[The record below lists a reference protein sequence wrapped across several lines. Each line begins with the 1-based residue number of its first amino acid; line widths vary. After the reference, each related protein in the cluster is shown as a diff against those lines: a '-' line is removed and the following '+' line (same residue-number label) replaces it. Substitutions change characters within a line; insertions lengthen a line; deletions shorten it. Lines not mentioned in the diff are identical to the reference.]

1 MTTRI
6 AKTLFATAVTFI
18 AVAPRMPFDSPLS
31 IGGNLSSGFRKV
43 LLLLTALFLVK
54 QSVTLSLVPKL
65 IVLALESIIE
75 AFLGLLTPYLLRV
88 WLSNRVNFPGDGKG
102 LSKWIY
108 AVAALCFVGVAG
120 KATSGDDDMWIFKK
134 VADAMTYLPTIAT
147 LRIYNT
153 ITSPGGQYPGRG
165 SVLSQTVWAAEH
177 YALLSHAADILAKLL
192 HLSTLI
198 SDERYQQFIAPCATN
213 SFFATFT
220 RILCHSILINSLDES
235 FHFRPSSQQSEEG
248 NFAGAASS
256 SNNSAND
263 NNADAAL
270 TTALVELRPNRV

>member
-18 AVAPRMPFDSPLS
+18 AVAPRMPFDSPFS

-43 LLLLTALFLVK
+43 LLILTVLFLVK

-65 IVLALESIIE
+65 IVLAFESIIE
-75 AFLGLLTPYLLRV
+75 AFLGLLTPYLLRL

-108 AVAALCFVGVAG
+108 AVAALCFVGVTG
-120 KATSGDDDMWIFKK
+120 KATSGDDMWIFKK
-134 VADAMTYLPTIAT
+134 VADAITYVPTIAT

-192 HLSTLI
+192 HLSMLI
-198 SDERYQQFIAPCATN
+198 SDERYQEFIEPCAIN

-235 FHFRPSSQQSEEG
+235 FHFRPSSEEG

-256 SNNSAND
+256 NNNSANENKND
-263 NNADAAL
+263 DAAL
-270 TTALVELRPNRV
+270 TTALVELRPSRV